1 MTHII
6 INNEPLNL
14 RNKRRNHMELVI
26 LQSDRNQTN
35 KYKYLLTYSHNLT
48 LIGLT
53 LLEYQHV
60 C

>member
-35 KYKYLLTYSHNLT
+35 KYKYLLTYNHNLT